1 MTRKWWIVLGPLVL
15 LALWAAVTG
24 LGLVRPIFL
33 PSPWR
38 VLSTLGALLADG
50 QLWRDAGATL
60 YRTGIAFLIAAVVGV
75 VVGVPLGVWARL
87 YESVEVVFDFFRS
100 MPSPALI
107 PLAMLLFGLGDM
119 SRIAVA
125 AFTCSLVNA
134 LQAAYAVRAIPRHRV
149 LGARLAGAK
158 GMYLFV
164 HVLMPS
170 VLPGLVAGWR
180 ITLSLSLII
189 VVVSEMFIGTRT
201 GLGMRIYDFHLMF
214 RSAEMYASVLVVGL
228 IGYALN
234 KIVEVAERRFVHW
247 SGRT

>member
-1 MTRKWWIVLGPLVL
+1 MRKWWILVGPLAL
-15 LALWAAVTG
+15 LAIWAAVTG
-24 LGLVRPIFL
+24 FGLVLPLFL
-33 PSPWR
+33 PPPWD
-38 VLSTLGALLADG
+38 VLSTLGSLIADG
-50 QLWRDAGATL
+50 PLWHDAGATL
-60 YRTGIAFLIAAVVGV
+60 YRTGVAFLIAAVVGV
-75 VVGVPLGVWARL
+75 VVGVPLGIWARL

-107 PLAMLLFGLGDM
+107 PLAMLLFGLGDL

-125 AFTCSLVNA
+125 AFTCSLINA
-134 LQAAYAVRAIPRHRV
+134 IQAAYAVKTIPRYRV
-149 LGARLAGAK
+149 LGARLSGAK
-158 GMYLFV
+158 GTFLV
-164 HVLMPS
+164 VRVLMPS
-170 VLPGLVAGWR
+170 ILPGLVAGWR

-234 KIVEVAERRFVHW
+234 KIIEIAERRFVHW
-247 SGRT
+247 GGR

>member
-1 MTRKWWIVLGPLVL
+1 MTRKWWILLGPLVL
-15 LALWAAVTG
+15 LALWGAFTG

-38 VLSTLGALLADG
+38 VLVTLGSLLAEG
-50 QLWRDAGATL
+50 PLWQDAGATL
-60 YRTGIAFLIAAVVGV
+60 YRTGVAFLIAAVVGV

-107 PLAMLLFGLGDM
+107 PLAMLLFGLGDL

-134 LQAAYAVRAIPRHRV
+134 VQAAYAVRSIPRHRV

-158 GMYLFV
+158 GMFLFV
-164 HVLMPS
+164 QVLMPS

-214 RSAEMYASVLVVGL
+214 RSAEMYASVLVVGI

-234 KIVEVAERRFVHW
+234 KILEVAENRFVHW
-247 SGRT
+247 AGK

>member
-1 MTRKWWIVLGPLVL
+1 MKKWWILAGPLAL
-15 LALWAAVTG
+15 LALWAAITG
-24 LGLVRPIFL
+24 LGFVRPLFL
-33 PSPWR
+33 PPPWR
-38 VLSTLGALLADG
+38 VLSTLGSLLADG
-50 QLWRDAGATL
+50 PLWRDAGATL
-60 YRTGIAFLIAAVVGV
+60 YRTGVAFVIAAIVGII
-75 VVGVPLGVWARL
+75 VGVPLGVWTRL

-125 AFTCSLVNA
+125 AFSCSLINA
-134 LQAAYAVRAIPRHRV
+134 IQAAYAVRTIPRHRV
-149 LGARLAGAK
+149 LSARLSGAK
-158 GMYLFV
+158 GLFLFAR
-164 HVLMPS
+164 VLIPS

-214 RSAEMYASVLVVGL
+214 R
-228 IGYALN
+228 
-234 KIVEVAERRFVHW
+234 
-247 SGRT
+247 

>member
-1 MTRKWWIVLGPLVL
+1 MTRKWWTLLGPLVL
-15 LALWAAVTG
+15 LALWTTVTG
-24 LGLVRPIFL
+24 LGFVRPIFL

-38 VLSTLGALLADG
+38 VIASLGTLLADG
-50 QLWRDAGATL
+50 PLWFDAGATL
-60 YRTGIAFLIAAVVGV
+60 YRTGVAFLIAAVVGV
-75 VVGVPLGVWARL
+75 AVGVPLGIWTRL

-134 LQAAYAVRAIPRHRV
+134 IQAAYAVRTIPRHRV
-149 LGARLAGAK
+149 LAARLAGAK
-158 GMYLFV
+158 GLFLFV
-164 HVLMPS
+164 RILMPS
-170 VLPGLVAGWR
+170 VLPGVVAGWR

-234 KIVEVAERRFVHW
+234 KVVEVAERRFVHW
-247 SGRT
+247 GGK

>member
-1 MTRKWWIVLGPLVL
+1 MTKKWWIVLGPLALV
-15 LALWAAVTG
+15 ALWSTVTG

-33 PSPWR
+33 PTPWS
-38 VLSTLGALLADG
+38 VLSTLGSLLAEG
-50 QLWRDAGATL
+50 SLWCDAGATL
-60 YRTGIAFLIAAVVGV
+60 YRTGAAFLIAAVVGV
-75 VVGVPLGVWARL
+75 VIGVPLGVWARL

-125 AFTCSLVNA
+125 AFTCSLINA
-134 LQAAYAVRAIPRHRV
+134 IQAAYAVRTIPRHRV
-149 LGARLAGAK
+149 LSARLAGAK
-158 GMYLFV
+158 GLFLFV
-164 HVLMPS
+164 HVLIPS

-214 RSAEMYASVLVVGL
+214 RSAEMYASVLVVGI

-234 KIVEVAERRFVHW
+234 KIVEVAEKHFVHW
-247 SGRT
+247 EGR

>member
-1 MTRKWWIVLGPLVL
+1 MKKWWILVGPLAL
-15 LALWAAVTG
+15 LALWGAVTG

-33 PSPWR
+33 PSPWS
-38 VLSTLGALLADG
+38 VLSALGDLLADG
-50 QLWRDAGATL
+50 PLWHDAGATL
-60 YRTGIAFLIAAVVGV
+60 YRTAVAFLIAAVVGV
-75 VVGVPLGVWARL
+75 AVGVPLGVWARL

-107 PLAMLLFGLGDM
+107 PIAMLLFGLGDM

-134 LQAAYAVRAIPRHRV
+134 IQAAYAVRTIPRHRV

-158 GMYLFV
+158 GLFLFV
-164 HVLMPS
+164 HILMPS

-189 VVVSEMFIGTRT
+189 VVVSEMFIGTHT

-214 RSAEMYASVLVVGL
+214 RSAEMYASILMVGI

-234 KIVEVAERRFVHW
+234 KLLEIAERRFVHW
-247 SGRT
+247 AGR

>member
-1 MTRKWWIVLGPLVL
+1 MKKWWILIGPLAL
-15 LALWAAVTG
+15 LALWSAVTG
-24 LGLVRPIFL
+24 LGFARPIFL
-33 PSPWR
+33 PSPWH
-38 VLSTLGALLADG
+38 VLSTLESLLADG
-50 QLWRDAGATL
+50 PLWRDAGATL
-60 YRTGIAFLIAAVVGV
+60 YRTGVAFLIAAFVGV
-75 VVGVPLGVWARL
+75 VIGVPLGVWTRL

-107 PLAMLLFGLGDM
+107 PLAMLLFGLGDL

-125 AFTCSLVNA
+125 AFTCSLINA
-134 LQAAYAVRAIPRHRV
+134 IQAAYAVRAIPRFRV

-158 GMYLFV
+158 GLFLFV
-164 HVLMPS
+164 RVLMPS

-214 RSAEMYASVLVVGL
+214 RSAEMYASVLIVGL

-234 KIVEVAERRFVHW
+234 KIVEVAEKRFVHW
-247 SGRT
+247 SGR

>member
-1 MTRKWWIVLGPLVL
+1 MKKWWILIGPLAL
-15 LALWAAVTG
+15 LALWGAITG

-33 PSPWR
+33 PTPWR
-38 VLSTLGALLADG
+38 VLSTLGALLTDG
-50 QLWRDAGATL
+50 PLWDDAGATL
-60 YRTGIAFLIAAVVGV
+60 YRTSIAFLIAATVGV
-75 VVGVPLGVWARL
+75 IVGVPLGIWARL

-107 PLAMLLFGLGDM
+107 PLAMLLFGLGDL

-125 AFTCSLVNA
+125 AFTCSLINA
-134 LQAAYAVRAIPRHRV
+134 IQTAYAVRAIPRYRV

-158 GMYLFV
+158 GVFLFAR
-164 HVLMPS
+164 VLMPS

-234 KIVEVAERRFVHW
+234 KIIEVAERRFVHW
-247 SGRT
+247 GGR